1 MSLASVP
8 VAPLPR
14 AAEPAADATLRI
26 DLTALLALLGRNRL
40 LIAATLAT
48 ALLGGLIV
56 TLLISPKYVATAS
69 IQIDQEADR
78 VLEGAEVQPQA
89 GYADA
94 ERFLQTQADVL
105 RSRALAIRVAE
116 RLKLFGDAAFFR
128 AMETPLPQEPS
139 TAAGT
144 ARIREA
150 TLRLLQEHLAVELPR
165 NSRVASVAFES
176 TDAELAAWV
185 ANAYAAEFIEANL
198 QRKFDSSAYA
208 RDFLSRQLAAAKLR
222 LEESERA
229 LTRYAR
235 AARLIRTADAGEG
248 SHTGMPG
255 SVTAASLVQL
265 NAAANDARAARI
277 AAEQKWRSIAQVPVL
292 NIPEVLGNQAVE
304 RLLEQRAAGAAEL
317 QRERARHLSGH
328 PGVRQLEAQQA
339 ELDRQVSALATAI
352 RSSIHDQYRDALGRE
367 RALAE
372 QVDALKGATLAE
384 QDRSVRYA
392 ILARE
397 ADTNRTLYDG
407 LLQRYKELS
416 AAAGINANNLSIV
429 DVAEPPLAPSSP
441 KLALNLVVALALG
454 LILAGAAVLVRE
466 QLDDAVCAP
475 DEVEGKL
482 GLPLLGAIPLVQDIA
497 VDVARPR
504 SPAGEAYN
512 ALRSALLHASPH
524 GLPRTLLV
532 TSSQPGEG
540 KSTSSYAIAAGL
552 ARLGKRVVL
561 VDLDLRRPSLHRML
575 DLPNGCGVSDVLAH
589 ESRLES
595 ALQHAQA
602 LGFAVLTAGPVAP
615 NPAELLG
622 SASMAEM
629 MAALVER
636 FEAIVLD
643 APPVLGLADA
653 PTLAAQAEA
662 TVFVVEVGR
671 PGRGATKAA
680 LRRLRAERAAIL
692 GVVLTKFDLRKAGA
706 GQRYYRSGYYDYGEP
721 DTLRQAAE

>member
-8 VAPLPR
+8 VAALPR
-14 AAEPAADATLRI
+14 AAEPAPDAALRI
-26 DLTALLALLGRNRL
+26 DLTALLSILGRNRL

-48 ALLGGLIV
+48 ALLGGLMV
-56 TLLISPKYVATAS
+56 TLLISPRYVATAS

-94 ERFLQTQADVL
+94 DRFLQTQADVL
-105 RSRALAIRVAE
+105 RSRTLAIRVAQ
-116 RLKLFGDAAFFR
+116 RLKLFGDPAFFH
-128 AMETPLPQEPS
+128 AMEAAAPQEAP
-139 TAAGT
+139 TTGET
-144 ARIREA
+144 ARSRDA
-150 TLRLLQEHLAVELPR
+150 TLRLLQEQLAAALPR
-165 NSRVASVAFES
+165 NSRVARIAFES
-176 TDAELAAWV
+176 TDAALAARI
-185 ANAYAAEFIEANL
+185 ANAYADEFIAANL

-222 LEESERA
+222 LEDSERA
-229 LTRYAR
+229 LTHYAR
-235 AARLIRTADAGEG
+235 AARLIRTADTGEG
-248 SHTGMPG
+248 SHAGIPG

-265 NAAANDARAARI
+265 NGAANDARAARI
-277 AAEQKWRSIAQVPVL
+277 AAEQKWRAISPVPVL

-317 QRERARHLSGH
+317 QRERARHLSEH
-328 PGVRQLEAQQA
+328 PSVRQLEFQQA
-339 ELDRQVSALATAI
+339 ELDRQVSTLATAI

-367 RALAE
+367 RALAA
-372 QVDALKGATLAE
+372 QVEGLKQATLAE
-384 QDRSVRYA
+384 QDRGVRYA

-429 DVAEPPLAPSSP
+429 DRAEPPLAPSSP
-441 KLALNLVVALALG
+441 KLALNLLVALTLG
-454 LILAGAAVLVRE
+454 LILAGATVLVRE
-466 QLDDAVCAP
+466 QFDDAVRAP

-482 GLPLLGAIPLVQDIA
+482 GLPLLGAIPRVQDIA
-497 VDVARPR
+497 AEVVRPR

-512 ALRSALLHASPH
+512 ALRSALVHASPH

-540 KSTSSYAIAAGL
+540 KSTTSYAIAAGL
-552 ARLGKRVVL
+552 ARLDRRVVL

-575 DLPNGCGVSDVLAH
+575 ELPNDCGVSDVLARQA
-589 ESRLES
+589 RLES
-595 ALQHAQA
+595 ALQDSRA
-602 LGFAVLTAGPVAP
+602 LGLAVLTAGAVAP

-636 FEAIVLD
+636 FETIVLD

-662 TVFVVEVGR
+662 TVFVVEAGR
-671 PGRGATKAA
+671 RSRGATKDA
-680 LRRLRAERAAIL
+680 LRRLRAGRAAIL
-692 GVVLTKFDLRKAGA
+692 GLVLTKFDLRTAGM
-706 GQRYYRSGYYDYGEP
+706 GHYRVGYYDYGEAEP
-721 DTLRQAAE
+721 LRQAAE